1 MVILLSVVFFFI
13 ILRFAVT
20 LFNFVSNP
28 KLRRVSRHYT
38 DKVSILIPARN
49 EADKILNLLESIAEQ
64 DYTNYEV
71 IILDD
76 DSTDETYQVC
86 AGFAAANSKF
96 SVIKGEPLPKDWL
109 GKNYACHQLAK
120 HATGDFLLFLD
131 ADEEI
136 ERGLINSSVYRMHAN
151 NLALLSLFTDQVM
164 LTIGE
169 KLVVPLMH
177 YVLLNLLPIKLIF
190 LSKNP
195 AFSAASGQ
203 FMMFNTRLYHQHE
216 WHRQVKDKVVEDIEI
231 MRMVKTTGL
240 KGEALLANGMITCRM
255 YSGFTDAI
263 NGFSKNFLAPFNYS
277 IPGFLTYLVLLIGG
291 PLIVI
296 ATLNLQ
302 LIFFMCGIIVL
313 GRTMISFLSGQNDK
327 VNAFLHPL
335 QMLSL
340 VVIAVAAINKQLTKT
355 NQWKGRRV

>member
-1 MVILLSVVFFFI
+1 MVILLSVIFFFI

-28 KLRRVSRHYT
+28 KLRRVTKRYD

-49 EADKILNLLESIAEQ
+49 EAGRILNLLESIAEQ
-64 DYTNYEV
+64 EYSNYEV

-76 DSTDETYQVC
+76 NSEDHTYELC
-86 AGFAAANSKF
+86 NDFAASHEKF
-96 SVIKGEPLPKDWL
+96 RVIKGQQLPKGWL
-109 GKNYACHQLAK
+109 GKNYACYQLARL
-120 HATGDFLLFLD
+120 ATGKYLLFLD

-136 ERGLINSSVYRMHAN
+136 ENGLINSSVHRMHVN

-164 LTIGE
+164 VTFGE
-169 KLVVPLMH
+169 KVVVPLMH
-177 YVLLNLLPIKLIF
+177 YILLNLLPIRLIY

-203 FMMFNTRLYHQHE
+203 FMMFDAAEYH
-216 WHRQVKDKVVEDIEI
+216 HRQWHEMVKDKVVEDIEI
-231 MRMVKTTGL
+231 MRQVKTNRL
-240 KGEALLANGMITCRM
+240 KGEAILANGMISCRM
-255 YSGFTDAI
+255 YNSYNEAI
-263 NGFSKNFLAPFNYS
+263 EGFSKNFLAPFNYS
-277 IPGFLTYLVLLIGG
+277 IPGFMLYILLLIGG

-313 GRTMISFLSGQNDK
+313 GRTMISFLSGQSDRINT
-327 VNAFLHPL
+327 FLHPL

-340 VVIAVAAINKQLTKT
+340 VVIAVSAIQKQLTKT
-355 NQWKGRRV
+355 NTWKGRRV